1 MDMRAPA
8 EFADITADVLA
19 RIRSRAPRVHCITNS
34 VAQAYTANM
43 LLAAGAIPSMTISPE
58 EIAAFASGADALL
71 VNLGTFDAERRTAID
86 LAVGALGQG
95 DKGLRKPWVL
105 DPVFIERSPARAQFA
120 QGLLERGPAAVRL
133 NRREFAALAGGDAA
147 GNAPARYAK
156 AHDTIIALTGDS
168 DVVTDGRRT
177 ATIANGHALMSLVT
191 AMGCAGSA
199 LLCAALAVEADA
211 WRAAVAALVALG
223 VAGEVAAE
231 SARGPGSFAGAI
243 IDALHNLDRA
253 TLCARTRVSECKG
266 S

>member
-1 MDMRAPA
+1 MRAPA

-19 RIRSRAPRVHCITNS
+19 RIRSRAPRVHCITNA

-58 EIAAFASGADALL
+58 EIAAFAAGADALL
-71 VNLGTFDAERRTAID
+71 VNLGTFDAERRAAIE
-86 LAVGALGQG
+86 LALGA
-95 DKGLRKPWVL
+95 KGRGRKATRPWVL
-105 DPVFIERSPARAQFA
+105 DPVFIERSPVRAKFA
-120 QGLLERGPAAVRL
+120 QDLLKRGPAAVRL
-133 NRREFAALAGGDAA
+133 NQREFAAIAGGDAA
-147 GNAPARYAK
+147 GKTPARFAK
-156 AHDTIIALTGDS
+156 THKTIVALTGKI
-168 DVVTDGRRT
+168 DVVTDGRSA
-177 ATIANGHALMSLVT
+177 ATIANGHAMMSLVT
-191 AMGCAGSA
+191 AMGCTGSA

-223 VAGEVAAE
+223 VAGEVAAL

-253 TLCARTRVSECKG
+253 TLRARTRVSAGKG